1 MKNVIGGSL
10 DMRRLRLGSILVA
23 AVIAA
28 ACGST
33 GGGGTPANSYAG
45 KTIKLGAIL
54 SITGAG
60 GVYGPSSREGMDL
73 AVEQI
78 NKSGGVSGAMIDL
91 TTRDDASTQSQ
102 SAQVAQTMIQSDQDL
117 ALLGP
122 TLSNSAVAVH
132 PLAENQHIPIL
143 AVSTTGINIVPNCN
157 FPSTVA
163 CRYVFRD
170 SLGEETAIPD
180 NIKSYT
186 TDAHPATGVLLV
198 ARDDKFS
205 SDGGKIVEATVSQYG
220 INLLKTI
227 GFNKAELDLSPYVT
241 QAVQLKPD
249 VIFIT
254 SLGGIPAKIMI
265 EARKQG
271 WQGQF
276 LGGNGFNTATVSKN
290 AGAAGLGARSASAWY
305 LGNSFPSNS
314 DFVTAYR
321 AKYANADGTP
331 KNPDQFAAQGYTAIK
346 VLADAARRAN
356 LTFSDLPGDR
366 DKLRAAMETV
376 NIQSPLGPFQ
386 FTSQHDVKQ
395 TVWIIKMD
403 GAGGFTLVH
412 EIKAS

>member
-1 MKNVIGGSL
+1 
-10 DMRRLRLGSILVA
+10 MRRIGVVSVLVA
-23 AVIAA
+23 AIIAG
-28 ACGST
+28 ACGSA
-33 GGGGTPANSYAG
+33 GGGGTPATNTYAG
-45 KTIKLGAIL
+45 KTIKLGAVL

-60 GVYGPSSREGMDL
+60 GVYGPQSRDGMML
-73 AVEQI
+73 AVDQI
-78 NKSGGVSGAMIDL
+78 NKAGGVNGATIAL
-91 TTRDDASTQSQ
+91 TVKDDASDKAQ
-102 SAQVAQTMIQSDQDL
+102 SATVAQTMIQSDQDL

-132 PLAENQHIPIL
+132 PLAESLKIPIL

-157 FPSTVA
+157 FPNTTP
-163 CRYVFRD
+163 CKYVFRD

-180 NIKSYT
+180 NVQSYAA
-186 TDAHPATGVLLV
+186 DAHPATGVLLV
-198 ARDDKFS
+198 AQDDKFS
-205 SDGGKIVEATVSQYG
+205 SDGGKIVQDTVAKYS

-227 GFNKAELDLSPYVT
+227 KFNKAEPDLSPYVT
-241 QAVQLKPD
+241 QAVQLRPD

-254 SLGGIPAKIMI
+254 SLGGIPAKIMT

-305 LGNSFPSNS
+305 LGNSFPSNAE
-314 DFVTAYR
+314 FVTAFKAQYGH
-321 AKYANADGTP
+321 D
-331 KNPDQFAAQGYTAIK
+331 PDQFAAQGFAAIK
-346 VLADAARRAN
+346 IIADAAKRAN

-366 DKLRAAMETV
+366 DKLRSAMETV
-376 NIQSPLGPFQ
+376 NIQTPLGPFQ
-386 FTSQHDVKQ
+386 FTSNHDVKQ

-403 GAGGFTLVH
+403 GSGGFTLVH